1 MWDLYNVMNAKG
13 WIIKNIIIIN
23 RLCFCLTRFYLFS
36 NLLHPQLSQWTC
48 FYPTFASL
56 ITNTDAHFSNYFI
69 KRQWRENWA
78 KSVANFDNNK
88 CLLAHNDSYS
98 FNLLFFVS
106 FSYIFS
112 SISRVISFI
121 VFFSSFLAIIDNL
134 IQPRF

>member
-1 MWDLYNVMNAKG
+1 MWDLHNVMNAKG

-23 RLCFCLTRFYLFS
+23 RSCFCLTRFYLFS

-48 FYPTFASL
+48 FLSDVCFVDYQYDTL
-56 ITNTDAHFSNYFI
+56 YSNNFM